1 MKLRAALTQYSFST
15 LCQLARD
22 VGVDPGHNSN
32 KTSLADELCRVI
44 PDPERVAKRLTALS
58 QEQRAMVQTLAAEG
72 GELLEA
78 EAVEKFANGF
88 LPRLHAQL
96 SDLTGLVF
104 RDTHTLGD
112 TCILI
117 GIPES
122 LLKSIPIPDADQ
134 GRLLPIMKPIS
145 VGLLRAFAEQIDLRL
160 SDMRKPIV
168 SNAIRDVLLETKTLR
183 DYLNTLSED
192 RRAILDLFLPANA
205 LTRREIAEKLG
216 ESAVRELEDMLW
228 KMPIFYAPNRD
239 LHAPNAAICLA
250 SDLSA
255 ALSKIA
261 QSRGGQLESSLE
273 SSLETPTATPAAI
286 YENTA
291 FLVRD
296 LTTLLGIIAQ
306 RLPRRLKH
314 GGISK
319 TDLRDTNKY
328 CHIQDDPG
336 YIEFLT
342 LFAET
347 TGLVEPQGTAWHTAS
362 DAGTRIGHIINIR
375 KACFEFWFHSKRWN
389 EWSADRTKA
398 TSARMQELKNI
409 RSEIVRSLRH
419 CPTDTWMTYPSYY
432 QFLTRLSEPFRYFAK
447 NPAYTGTTADELLRR
462 VITGALTWMG
472 IVRVGNFPNFSAP
485 LQRSKQAVFQIT
497 PAGYALLHDTH
508 NDVLTEQIPL
518 QNSDAKFVVQPNF
531 EVLSPPDLPCA
542 HYLRLCIL
550 GDIKTQDVM
559 ACFHLSRDSI
569 RRALTRGLSG
579 DEIRA
584 FLTQHSTSGLPHM
597 VETLI
602 AECDDKYGEIEI
614 ISATGCI
621 KTATRELLDELYA
634 QPRIAQALGDRNSP
648 TTATLNNATSPEFLI
663 QILHQQGY
671 LPHLS
676 KK

>member
-1 MKLRAALTQYSFST
+1 MKLRAALTQYPFDT

-22 VGVDPGHNSN
+22 VGIDPTGSN
-32 KTSLADELCRVI
+32 KTILADALCRI
-44 PDPERVAKRLTALS
+44 LPDPENVAKHLS
-58 QEQRAMVQTLAAEG
+58 SLSPEQRAMVQTLAAEG

-104 RDTHTLGD
+104 RDAHTLGD
-112 TCILI
+112 SEVLI

-134 GRLLPIMKPIS
+134 GRLLVILKPVS
-145 VGLLRAFAEQIDLRL
+145 VGLLRAFADQIGLNL

-168 SNAIRDVLLETKTLR
+168 SNAIKEVLLNTKTLHA
-183 DYLNTLSED
+183 YLNTLSED
-192 RRAILDLFLPANA
+192 RRAILDLFLPSNA
-205 LTRREIAEKLG
+205 ITRSEVADKLG

-250 SDLSA
+250 SDLCA

-261 QSRGGQLESSLE
+261 QSQGGQLESSLE
-273 SSLETPTATPAAI
+273 TLLEISAI
-286 YENTA
+286 APVAIRENTA
-291 FLVRD
+291 FLIRD
-296 LTTLLGIIAQ
+296 LTTLLGIVTQ

-319 TDLRDTNKY
+319 TDLRDANKY

-347 TGLVEPQGTAWHTAS
+347 TELVKPHDTTWHTAP
-362 DAGTRIGHIINIR
+362 DAGTRVGQIIDIR
-375 KACFEFWFHSKRWN
+375 KACFKFWFHSERWN
-389 EWSADRTKA
+389 EWSSDRTKA
-398 TSARMQELKNI
+398 TSARMQVLKNI

-419 CPTDTWMTYPSYY
+419 CPTDTWIKYPSYY
-432 QFLTRLSEPFRYFAK
+432 QFLTRLSEPFRHFAK
-447 NPAYTGTTADELLRR
+447 DPSHTGTTADELLRR
-462 VITGALTWMG
+462 TITGALTWMG
-472 IVRVGNFPNFSAP
+472 VVRVSNFPDFSTP
-485 LQRSKQAVFQIT
+485 LQQSKQAVFQIT

-508 NDVLTEQIPL
+508 DDVLTEQISP
-518 QNSDAKFVVQPNF
+518 QNPDAKFVVQPNF
-531 EVLSPPDLPCA
+531 EVLSPPDLPSA
-542 HYLRLCIL
+542 HYLKLCVI
-550 GDIKTQDVM
+550 GDLKTQDVM
-559 ACFHLSRDSI
+559 ACFHLSRDSL
-569 RRALTRGLSG
+569 RRAFVRGLSG

-584 FLTQHSTSGLPHM
+584 FLTRHSASDLPDI
-597 VETLI
+597 VDTLI
-602 AECDDKYGEIEI
+602 AEYDEKYGEIEI
-614 ISATGCI
+614 IASI
-621 KTATRELLDELYA
+621 RHVKTTTCELLDELYA
-634 QPRIAQALGDRNSP
+634 QPRIAQALGDRISP
-648 TTATLNNATSPEFLI
+648 TTATLNNEANPESLN
-663 QILHQQGY
+663 QTLQQQGY

>member
-1 MKLRAALTQYSFST
+1 MKLRAALTQYPFNT

-22 VGVDPGHNSN
+22 AGIDPSGSN
-32 KTSLADELCRVI
+32 KTILADALCRI
-44 PDPERVAKRLTALS
+44 LPDPEHVAKRLTTLS
-58 QEQRAMVQTLAAEG
+58 PEQRAMVQTLAAEG
-72 GELLEA
+72 GEILEA

-104 RDTHTLGD
+104 RDAHTLGD
-112 TCILI
+112 PCALI

-134 GRLLPIMKPIS
+134 GRLLVIMKPVS
-145 VGLLRAFAEQIDLRL
+145 VGLLRAFADQIDLRL
-160 SDMRKPIV
+160 SDTRKPIV
-168 SNAIRDVLLETKTLR
+168 SYAIRDALLDPKTLHA
-183 DYLNTLSED
+183 YLNTLGED

-205 LTRREIAEKLG
+205 ITRREVADKLG
-216 ESAVRELEDMLW
+216 ESSVRELEDLLW
-228 KMPIFYAPNRD
+228 KMPIFYAPHRD

-250 SDLSA
+250 SDLCA

-261 QSRGGQLESSLE
+261 QSQGGQLERSLE
-273 SSLETPTATPAAI
+273 TLLETPTTTPSVKR
-286 YENTA
+286 ENTA
-291 FLVRD
+291 FLIRD
-296 LTTLLGIIAQ
+296 LTTLLGIITR

-319 TDLRDTNKY
+319 SDLRDASKY

-347 TGLVEPQGTAWHTAS
+347 TGLVKPQGEAWHTTS
-362 DAGTRIGHIINIR
+362 NAGTRMEHIIDIR
-375 KACFEFWFHSKRWN
+375 KACFEFWFQSKRWN
-389 EWSADRTKA
+389 EWSSDRTKA

-409 RSEIVRSLRH
+409 RSEIVRSLRQ

-432 QFLTRLSEPFRYFAK
+432 QFLTRLSEPFRHFAK
-447 NPAYTGTTADELLRR
+447 NPAHTGTTADELLRR
-462 VITGALTWMG
+462 TITGALTWMG
-472 IVRVGNFPNFSAP
+472 VVRVGNFPNFSAP

-508 NDVLTEQIPL
+508 DDALTEQIPL
-518 QNSDAKFVVQPNF
+518 QNSDTKFVVQPNF
-531 EVLSPPDLPCA
+531 EILSPPDLPCT
-542 HYLRLCIL
+542 HYLRLCVL
-550 GDIKTQDVM
+550 GDLKTQDVM

-569 RRALTRGLSG
+569 HRALARGLSG

-584 FLTQHSTSGLPHM
+584 FLTRHSASGLPDI
-597 VETLI
+597 VDTLI
-602 AECDDKYGEIEI
+602 TECDGKYGEIEVI
-614 ISATGCI
+614 PSIGHL
-621 KTATRELLDELYA
+621 KTVTRELLDELYA
-634 QPRIAQALGDRNSP
+634 QPPIAQTLDDRISP
-648 TTATLNNATSPEFLI
+648 TSATLNNATNPEFLI

-676 KK
+676 QE

>member
-1 MKLRAALTQYSFST
+1 MKLRTALTQYPFNT

-22 VGVDPGHNSN
+22 VGIDPGGSN
-32 KTSLADELCRVI
+32 KTILADALCRVL
-44 PDPERVAKRLTALS
+44 PDPERVAKRLRSLS
-58 QEQRAMVQTLAAEG
+58 PEQHAMVQTLAAEG
-72 GELLEA
+72 GELLEV

-104 RDTHTLGD
+104 RDVHTLGD
-112 TCILI
+112 SDVLI

-134 GRLLPIMKPIS
+134 GRLLVILKPVS
-145 VGLLRAFAEQIDLRL
+145 VGLLRAFADQIGLRL

-168 SNAIRDVLLETKTLR
+168 SNAIRDTLLDIKTLHA
-183 DYLNTLSED
+183 YLNTLSED

-205 LTRREIAEKLG
+205 ITRSEVADKLG

-250 SDLSA
+250 SDLCA

-261 QSRGGQLESSLE
+261 QSQGGQLEN
-273 SSLETPTATPAAI
+273 SLETLLEISAPAPAAI
-286 YENTA
+286 CENTA
-291 FLVRD
+291 FLIQD
-296 LTTLLGIIAQ
+296 LTTLLGIVTQ

-319 TDLRDTNKY
+319 TDLRDANKY

-347 TGLVEPQGTAWHTAS
+347 TGLIKPHDTVWHIAS
-362 DAGTRIGHIINIR
+362 DAGTQMGQIIDIR
-375 KACFEFWFHSKRWN
+375 KACFDFWFHSERWN
-389 EWSADRTKA
+389 EWSSDRTKA
-398 TSARMQELKNI
+398 TSARMQVLKNI

-419 CPTDTWMTYPSYY
+419 CPTDTWMKYPSYY
-432 QFLTRLSEPFRYFAK
+432 QFLTRLSEPFRHFAK
-447 NPAYTGTTADELLRR
+447 DPSHTGTTADELLRR
-462 VITGALTWMG
+462 AITGALTWMG
-472 IVRVGNFPNFSAP
+472 VVRVGNFPNFSTP
-485 LQRSKQAVFQIT
+485 LQHSKKAVFQIT

-508 NDVLTEQIPL
+508 DDALTEQIPL
-518 QNSDAKFVVQPNF
+518 QNSEAKFIVQPNF
-531 EVLSPPDLPCA
+531 EVLSPPDLPGA
-542 HYLRLCIL
+542 HYLRLCVL
-550 GDIKTQDVM
+550 GDLKTQDVM
-559 ACFHLSRDSI
+559 ACFHLSSDSI
-569 RRALTRGLSG
+569 RRAFARGLSG
-579 DEIRA
+579 DEIRS
-584 FLTQHSTSGLPHM
+584 FLTQHSASGLPDM
-597 VETLI
+597 VDTLI

-614 ISATGCI
+614 LPAIGRV

-634 QPRIAQALGDRNSP
+634 QPRIAQALDDRISP
-648 TTATLNNATSPEFLI
+648 TIATLNNTANPESLI
-663 QILHQQGY
+663 QILQQQGY

-676 KK
+676 QE